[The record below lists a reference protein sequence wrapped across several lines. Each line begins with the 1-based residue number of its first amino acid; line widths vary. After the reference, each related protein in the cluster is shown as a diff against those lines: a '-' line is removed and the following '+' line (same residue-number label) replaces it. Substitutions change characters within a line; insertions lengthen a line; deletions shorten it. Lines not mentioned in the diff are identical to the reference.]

1 MTGTQI
7 LPAQTN
13 TAQSASAQNSTARP
27 FPGRPADAP
36 AGPEADGVLPITV
49 AVAYHSGN
57 GHNAVLAR
65 AVRDGAAGAGAR
77 AVLIDVERMTDAA
90 WAELDA
96 ADAIVFGAPTYMGT
110 ASAPFHAFA
119 QASSGRWQAR
129 AWLDKVAAGFTVAG
143 AMSGDKLHTL
153 QYFTVLASQHGMH
166 WVSLD
171 LLPGW
176 CSSTGSADDL
186 NRLGITLG
194 AGAQANTDE
203 GPEAVP
209 PADADTARHLGA
221 RVAGV
226 AARLGAARAP
236 AAWSAAWGT
245 EG

>member
-1 MTGTQI
+1 MTGTQT
-7 LPAQTN
+7 LAAWTSPVTVPA
-13 TAQSASAQNSTARP
+13 ASA
-27 FPGRPADAP
+27 PAA
-36 AGPEADGVLPITV
+36 PEADGGPPVTV
-49 AVAYHSGN
+49 AVAYHSGK
-57 GHNAVLAR
+57 GHNAVMAR
-65 AVRDGAAGAGAR
+65 AVHEGAAGAGAR
-77 AVLIDVERMTDAA
+77 AVLIDVERMTEAA

-119 QASSGRWQAR
+119 QASSGRWAAR
-129 AWLDKVAAGFTVAG
+129 AWRDKVAAGFTVAG

-153 QYFTVLASQHGMH
+153 QYFTILASQHGMH
-166 WVSLD
+166 WVSVD

-176 CSSTGSADDL
+176 SSSTGSVDDL

-209 PADADTARHLGA
+209 AADADTARHLGA

-226 AARLGAARAP
+226 AARLEAHRLNAHRAP
-236 AAWSAAWGT
+236 AARSAPWEA